1 MESES
6 HSKLQGDSG
15 KRLPPNAGKGR
26 PAGVPNKATQTFR
39 ETVTKVLEENSANVS
54 IWLQQV
60 AQQDPAK
67 ALDLLAK
74 LAEYAAPKL
83 SRVEQTGEVA
93 ITTGYHFAI
102 ERPQE
107 QEPLVI
113 EHQPNQPQAH

>member
-1 MESES
+1 MESASEEIP
-6 HSKLQGDSG
+6 KVR
-15 KRLPPNAGKGR
+15 KAAGNRGLGR
-26 PAGVPNKATQTFR
+26 KAGVPNKATQTFR

-60 AQQDPAK
+60 AKNDPAK

-102 ERPQE
+102 ERPATK
-107 QEPLVI
+107 EPLVI
-113 EHQPNQPQAH
+113 EHQSNNTHAH